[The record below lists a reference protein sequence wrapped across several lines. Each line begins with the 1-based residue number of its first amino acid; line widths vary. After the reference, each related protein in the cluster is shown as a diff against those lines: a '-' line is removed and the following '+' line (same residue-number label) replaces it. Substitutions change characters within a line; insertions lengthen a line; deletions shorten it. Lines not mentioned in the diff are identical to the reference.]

1 MKLMTK
7 LVLPVV
13 LFAFTG
19 ISAADKSVSTATIE
33 VEKMTCATCPITVRK
48 AMQRVEGVS
57 EVQVDFESKS
67 ATVIYDSMMTSAQ
80 EIADASSSVGFPAQI
95 RERSTE
101 GLSCKISLMPS
112 QL

>member
-7 LVLPVV
+7 LVMLVFV
-13 LFAFTG
+13 LTVTG
-19 ISAADKSVSTATIE
+19 ISAANQSMSTATFE

-67 ATVIYDSMMTSAQ
+67 ATVTYDSSTTTAQ
-80 EIADASSSVGFPAQI
+80 EIADASSNVGFPARI
-95 RERSTE
+95 KERSTE
-101 GLSCKISLMPS
+101 
-112 QL
+112 